1 MTISLDTI
9 YDVHRTWALP
19 ALKQAQKAFNREP
32 NGQNWTLCVK
42 AMLVHQQLEWA
53 IRSTSVDK
61 GKMLF
66 DFESN
71 PVGAWP
77 DVVFRATL
85 GMDASTAMREFT
97 R

>member
-1 MTISLDTI
+1 MTINITTLS
-9 YDVHRTWALP
+9 DVHRTWALP

-32 NGQNWTLCVK
+32 NAQNWTLCVK

-53 IRSTSVDK
+53 SRSTSVDK

-77 DVVFRATL
+77 DVVCRATI
-85 GMDASTAMREFT
+85 GMDAATAMRECS

>member
-1 MTISLDTI
+1 MTIDLTTLS
-9 YDVHRTWALP
+9 DVHRTWALP

-32 NGQNWTLCVK
+32 NAQNWTLCVK

-53 IRSTSVDK
+53 ARSTSVDK

-77 DVVFRATL
+77 DVVCRATL
-85 GMDASTAMREFT
+85 GIDAATAMRECS

>member
-1 MTISLDTI
+1 MTINLTTLS
-9 YDVHRTWALP
+9 DVHRTWALP

-32 NGQNWTLCVK
+32 NAQNWTLCVK

-53 IRSTSVDK
+53 ARSTSVDK

-77 DVVFRATL
+77 DVVCRATL
-85 GMDASTAMREFT
+85 GIDAATAMRECS